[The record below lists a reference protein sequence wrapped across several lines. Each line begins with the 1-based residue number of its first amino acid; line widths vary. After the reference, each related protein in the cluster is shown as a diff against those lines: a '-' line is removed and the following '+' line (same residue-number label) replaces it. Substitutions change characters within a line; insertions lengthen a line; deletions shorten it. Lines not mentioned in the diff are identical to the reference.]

1 MLHHVSPW
9 FGRKKER
16 ARVSILG
23 TDPIQLNGVHAAKQD
38 KVAHQRRNRQI
49 AATLRPTHIHIA
61 SSSHRMCLRPEWFDP

>member
-1 MLHHVSPW
+1 M

-23 TDPIQLNGVHAAKQD
+23 TDPIQLNGVLAAKQD

-49 AATLRPTHIHIA
+49 AATLTFLCWPLGAFVSPPLTSA
-61 SSSHRMCLRPEWFDP
+61 WP